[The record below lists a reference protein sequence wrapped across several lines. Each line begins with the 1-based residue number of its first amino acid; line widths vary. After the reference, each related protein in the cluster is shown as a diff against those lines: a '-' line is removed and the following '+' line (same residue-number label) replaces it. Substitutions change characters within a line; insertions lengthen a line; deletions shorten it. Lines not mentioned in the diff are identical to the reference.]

1 MTVRV
6 LPGPATPAGQVHG
19 AQQEQRGVTPP
30 NAGRSPFWKRGSQRL
45 KVFLVV
51 FLVTILIGLG
61 LLLLKTPIYQAT
73 GTVEIR
79 PSDDPAQADGPVD
92 FQFLLTQVQTIT
104 SRSMLERVIEQLG
117 GDIVGPEGVTQLNA
131 LEDSLSAEPVQGT
144 ALVRIT
150 AIGED
155 PQMAAL
161 SINTLI
167 DVYGDQLRRK
177 RLARRSGSSAAL
189 GRQAASLKRTIIEKQ
204 RQLALFQQRYDI
216 TSLEREENDVLTRVK
231 ALADGR
237 DKAEARARETEAA
250 LEQVEAAV
258 ANGELVLL
266 PADKKLLAALSSRI
280 ALMRGE
286 LRGRAKIFTKRHMA
300 LDPAIR
306 KIREN
311 LKVALAQRAALEKS
325 AREDTLITV
334 RQARD
339 QAASNLRRV
348 EAELERHKAAA
359 KLFSARFQQFK
370 SINTE
375 LAELQK
381 RHQKVRN
388 NVTRLDLNRAA
399 ATARMEVLEA
409 AKPPNRPAHTQY
421 LRDGGLVLGA
431 ALLLGLFAVWL
442 VEFLGRS
449 RAADSGPTTKVS
461 VELTNGARLAAPMM
475 AAAPALDSERSA
487 QEAIAAPAARLTGQ
501 PATEVEVAATPVPA
515 PVATSALENEAGD
528 APLSAAQ
535 LQALWDASEGDSRL
549 LLALLFNGCGPQEL
563 LQLKGGD
570 LDLQGSELGIGER
583 IVPLS
588 PVLHD
593 LLTGLGELGA
603 EQPLLSDELAETGA
617 INALLSCTAIDAG
630 LPQPMEVDAP
640 RLQRSYLAWLVAQG
654 ARLSELKRVAGP
666 LSPTY
671 LASFAAWSPSGPSL
685 TLEEIDPFLPF
696 LVPQAA

>member
-1 MTVRV
+1 MSVRV
-6 LPGPATPAGQVHG
+6 LPGPANAAPDNPAPGNATAPAGQR
-19 AQQEQRGVTPP
+19 A
-30 NAGRSPFWKRGSQRL
+30 PFWRRGSQRL
-45 KVFLVV
+45 KVFLMV
-51 FLVTILIGLG
+51 FLVTLLIGMG

-117 GDIVGPEGVTQLNA
+117 GDIVGPDGVAQLNA
-131 LEDSLSAEPVQGT
+131 LEDSLTAEPVQGT
-144 ALVRIT
+144 ALVRVT
-150 AIGED
+150 AVGED

-167 DVYGDQLRRK
+167 DVYGDHLRSK
-177 RLARRSGSSAAL
+177 RLARRSGSTAAL
-189 GRQAASLKRTIIEKQ
+189 GRQAATLKRNITEKQ
-204 RQLALFQQRYDI
+204 RQLALFQERYDI

-231 ALADGR
+231 ALAENR
-237 DKAEARARETEAA
+237 DKAEAQARETDAA
-250 LEQVEAAV
+250 LEQVEAAA
-258 ANGELVLL
+258 ANGELLLL
-266 PADKKLLAALSSRI
+266 PADKKQLAELTNRI
-280 ALMRGE
+280 AGYRGE
-286 LRGRAKIFTKRHMA
+286 LRARAKVFTKRHMA
-300 LDPAIR
+300 LDPSIR
-306 KIREN
+306 KISEN
-311 LKVALAQRAALEKS
+311 LKVTLAQRAELEKS
-325 AREDTLITV
+325 AQKEALVKV

-339 QAASNLRRV
+339 EAAYNLRRV
-348 EAELERHKAAA
+348 EAELEKHKAAA

-370 SINTE
+370 NLSTE
-375 LAELQK
+375 LDELQK

-388 NVTRLDLNRAA
+388 ELTRLDLNRAA

-409 AKPPNRPAHTQY
+409 AKPPTRPAHTQY
-421 LRDGGLVLGA
+421 LRDGGVVLGV

-449 RAADSGPTTKVS
+449 RAAQDGPTTKVS
-461 VELTNGARLAAPMM
+461 VELTNNGQLSPPPI
-475 AAAPALDSERSA
+475 AAAAALDNERSGQDA
-487 QEAIAAPAARLTGQ
+487 LEQQAASAGLLQQ
-501 PATEVEVAATPVPA
+501 PAEAVAVPEAAAAAAVDEPAGEV
-515 PVATSALENEAGD
+515 
-528 APLSAAQ
+528 LSAQQ
-535 LQALWDASEGDSRL
+535 LQALWDVSEGDARL

-563 LQLKGGD
+563 LQLKGAD
-570 LDLQGSELGIGER
+570 LDLPASELGIGER

-593 LLTGLGELGA
+593 LLAGLGVVGA
-603 EQPLLSDELAETGA
+603 EQPLLSADLAEPGS

-630 LPQPMEVDAP
+630 LADPMAVDAN

-666 LSPTY
+666 LSPTF

-696 LVPQAA
+696 LVPEAA

>member
-1 MTVRV
+1 MSVRV
-6 LPGPATPAGQVHG
+6 LPGPVNAASGNPTPGNATAPADPR
-19 AQQEQRGVTPP
+19 A
-30 NAGRSPFWKRGSQRL
+30 PFWRRGSQRL
-45 KVFLVV
+45 KVFLAV
-51 FLVTILIGLG
+51 FLVTLLIGMG

-117 GDIVGPEGVTQLNA
+117 GDIVGPDGVAQLNA
-131 LEDSLSAEPVQGT
+131 LEDSLTAEPVQGT
-144 ALVRIT
+144 ALVRVT
-150 AIGED
+150 AVGED

-167 DVYGDQLRRK
+167 DVYGDHLRSK
-177 RLARRSGSSAAL
+177 RLARRSGSAAAL
-189 GRQAASLKRTIIEKQ
+189 GRQAATLKRNITEKQ
-204 RQLALFQQRYDI
+204 RQLALFQERYDI

-231 ALADGR
+231 ALAENR
-237 DKAEARARETEAA
+237 DKAEAQARETEAA
-250 LEQVEAAV
+250 LEQVEAAA
-258 ANGELVLL
+258 ANGELLLL
-266 PADKKLLAALSSRI
+266 PADKKLLAELSNRI
-280 ALMRGE
+280 ASYRGE
-286 LRGRAKIFTKRHMA
+286 LRARAKVFTKRHMA
-300 LDPAIR
+300 LDPSIR

-311 LKVALAQRAALEKS
+311 LKVVLAQRAELKKS
-325 AREDTLITV
+325 AQKEALVKV

-339 QAASNLRRV
+339 EAASNLRRV
-348 EAELERHKAAA
+348 EAELEKHKAAA

-370 SINTE
+370 NLSTE
-375 LAELQK
+375 LDELQK

-388 NVTRLDLNRAA
+388 ELTRLDLNRAA

-409 AKPPNRPAHTQY
+409 AKPPTRPAHTQY
-421 LRDGGLVLGA
+421 LRDGGVVLGV

-449 RAADSGPTTKVS
+449 RAAQDGPTTKVS
-461 VELTNGARLAAPMM
+461 VELTNNGQLSPPPI
-475 AAAPALDSERSA
+475 AAAAALDNERSGQDA
-487 QEAIAAPAARLTGQ
+487 LEQQAASASLVQQ
-501 PATEVEVAATPVPA
+501 PAEAVA
-515 PVATSALENEAGD
+515 EAGAAAMVD
-528 APLSAAQ
+528 GSAGEVLSAQQ
-535 LQALWDASEGDSRL
+535 LQALWDASEGDARL

-563 LQLKGGD
+563 LQLKGAD
-570 LDLQGSELGIGER
+570 LDLPASELGIGER

-593 LLTGLGELGA
+593 LLAGLGQVDA
-603 EQPLLSDELAETGA
+603 EQPLLSGDLAEPGG

-630 LPQPMEVDAP
+630 LADPMAVDAD

-666 LSPTY
+666 LSPTF

-696 LVPQAA
+696 LVPEAA

>member
-1 MTVRV
+1 MSVRV
-6 LPGPATPAGQVHG
+6 LPGPANAAPVNPVPPASQPGGHQ
-19 AQQEQRGVTPP
+19 A
-30 NAGRSPFWKRGSQRL
+30 PFWRRGSQRL
-45 KVFLVV
+45 KVFLAV
-51 FLVTILIGLG
+51 FLVTLLIGMG

-73 GTVEIR
+73 GTVELR

-117 GDIVGPEGVTQLNA
+117 GDIVGPEGVAQLNA

-144 ALVRIT
+144 ALVRVT
-150 AIGED
+150 AVGED
-155 PQMAAL
+155 PEMAAL
-161 SINTLI
+161 SINTLL
-167 DVYGDQLRRK
+167 DVYGDYLRSK
-177 RLARRSGSSAAL
+177 RLARRSGSTAAL
-189 GRQAASLKRTIIEKQ
+189 GRQASALKRSIIEKQ
-204 RQLALFQQRYDI
+204 RQLALFQERYDI

-231 ALADGR
+231 ALAADR
-237 DKAEARARETEAA
+237 DKAEAQARQTEAA

-258 ANGELVLL
+258 ADGELLLL
-266 PADKKLLAALSSRI
+266 PADKKLLADLSNRI
-280 ALMRGE
+280 AVYRGE

-311 LKVALAQRAALEKS
+311 LKATLQQRAELEKS
-325 AREDTLITV
+325 AQKDALVKV

-339 QAASNLRRV
+339 EAASNLRRV
-348 EAELERHKAAA
+348 EAELDKHKAAA
-359 KLFSARFQQFK
+359 KLFSARFGQFRNL
-370 SINTE
+370 SAE
-375 LAELQK
+375 LDALQK
-381 RHQKVRN
+381 RHQKVRKEI
-388 NVTRLDLNRAA
+388 TRLDLNRAA

-409 AKPPNRPAHTQY
+409 AKPPTRPAHTQY
-421 LRDGGLVLGA
+421 LRDGAMVLGA

-449 RAADSGPTTKVS
+449 RAADEAPATKVS
-461 VELTNGARLAAPMM
+461 VELTNGGQNGGQLASPVAAGAPTLDSDRNGQTAIAGQAAAARLAQPPTEPPADAS
-475 AAAPALDSERSA
+475 AAALVSMPTAEVLSE
-487 QEAIAAPAARLTGQ
+487 Q
-501 PATEVEVAATPVPA
+501 
-515 PVATSALENEAGD
+515 
-528 APLSAAQ
+528 Q

-563 LQLKGGD
+563 LQLKGAD
-570 LDLQGSELGIGER
+570 LDLQASELGIGER

-593 LLTGLGELGA
+593 LLAGLGEVAAG
-603 EQPLLSDELAETGA
+603 QPLLGDDLTEPGG
-617 INALLSCTAIDAG
+617 IDALLSCTAIDAG
-630 LPQPMEVDAP
+630 LADPMAMDAA

-666 LSPTY
+666 LSPTF

-696 LVPQAA
+696 LVPQVA